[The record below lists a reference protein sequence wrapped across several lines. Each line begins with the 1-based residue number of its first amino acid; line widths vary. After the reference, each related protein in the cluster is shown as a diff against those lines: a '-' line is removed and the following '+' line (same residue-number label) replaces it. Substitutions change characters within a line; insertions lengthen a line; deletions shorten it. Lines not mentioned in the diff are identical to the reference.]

1 MEDNVLGA
9 FIVVFSVFAALTYG
23 LFLFFSE
30 FGFLLIKW
38 TAFLAVAGILCI
50 TAWIGYTLYST
61 PSFNT
66 GLDVEEE

>member
-9 FIVVFSVFAALTYG
+9 FITVFSVFAALTYG

-30 FGFLLIKW
+30 FGFLMIKW
-38 TAFLAVAGILCI
+38 TAFLAVAGILGI
-50 TAWIGYTLYST
+50 MAWIGYTLFNS
-61 PSFNT
+61 PSVEM